1 MKELRVTFT
10 IINKMGKNQ
19 SKSKSKKYNKEIKI
33 NTNDLLEKIQSIYII
48 ENILKFIKDEN
59 FKYKIILYS
68 KKIKKN

>member
-1 MKELRVTFT
+1 
-10 IINKMGKNQ
+10 MGKNQ
-19 SKSKSKKYNKEIKI
+19 SKSKSKKYNKEV